1 MRRIDDMLCLADPC
15 FGDMGSQCAPS
26 GGPTHPTPPGPT
38 GPGTLTQGHPESSL
52 QRLCMVAFAVLCKF
66 IRLFDSFMQAN
77 LAQGTISTRLLQWN
91 LQQDCR
97 PPPQAYSDN

>member
-1 MRRIDDMLCLADPC
+1 
-15 FGDMGSQCAPS
+15 
-26 GGPTHPTPPGPT
+26 
-38 GPGTLTQGHPESSL
+38 
-52 QRLCMVAFAVLCKF
+52 MVAFAVLCKF